1 MNEAIKQSLRQ
12 AQEMI
17 RSGDLNGASEI
28 LEPLKQ
34 TYPELTDVA
43 QLWCA
48 MMMRAGRSG
57 EVLPYAAKIFSL
69 AEGDLQKARWAQMM
83 GTACFQ
89 LLELETACYHYMTAL
104 NHLMALTKSGK
115 VPADQK
121 SRTVKES
128 TENIFLSGRAE
139 RLLWETCAA
148 LAANGIRAFPFAGT
162 LLGIVRHGHLLA
174 FDKDLDI
181 AVWMENWD
189 DCCALLEKMGW
200 QRTPMSFNYR
210 NYRDY
215 VHSEIGITLDLCGLQ
230 LNKANRIIGGF
241 SLPGYPDEYQRV
253 SIFPKFD
260 LIPKDTPYG
269 TVWFPNSPETILTAF
284 YGNWRTPNPYWDTVV
299 SAVNL
304 EKFTLLVRCFAY
316 YRLIQRWLSGELV
329 RAWSYAHQIVL
340 KDPDDVISL
349 RSRQWLERALTRLN
363 QAIPEWPSNRSQK
376 RVYTRMV
383 ADLFHV
389 GHVNF
394 LREAKALGTHLTVFV
409 VSDQRVQ
416 ENKGKHPVMSQSERA
431 AVVSAC
437 KYVDAVVT
445 EGPLYATPAF
455 MQQQG
460 YDLYTF
466 ACSSEKERQEKY
478 KLCAELP
485 ASMIKEI
492 DYTDGISTTDLL
504 TRITIQ
510 DRNVS

>member
-1 MNEAIKQSLRQ
+1 MNEAIKQSLQQ
-12 AQEMI
+12 AQIMI
-17 RSGDLNGASEI
+17 RSGNLNEASKI

-34 TYPELTDVA
+34 AYPESSDIAL
-43 QLWCA
+43 LWCA
-48 MMMRAGRSG
+48 MTMKAGRTS
-57 EVLPYAAKIFSL
+57 EVLSYATQIFSIVV
-69 AEGDLQKARWAQMM
+69 GDLHKARWAQMM

-89 LLELETACYHYMTAL
+89 SLNLETACSHYSTAL
-104 NHLMALTKSGK
+104 NHLMALTRSGK
-115 VPADQK
+115 VPANQQSK
-121 SRTVKES
+121 MAKES
-128 TENIFLSGRAE
+128 PDNIFLSGRAE
-139 RLLWETCAA
+139 QLLWETCAA
-148 LAANGIRAFPFAGT
+148 LAANGIQAFPFAGT

-174 FDKDLDI
+174 FDKDVDI
-181 AVWMENWD
+181 AVWMENWS
-189 DCCALLEKMGW
+189 DCCELLEKMGW
-200 QRTPMSFNYR
+200 QRTPMSFNYS

-230 LNKANRIIGGF
+230 LSKAERITGGF

-260 LIPKDTPYG
+260 LIQRETMYG
-269 TVWFPNSPETILTAF
+269 KVWFPNPPETILAAF

-316 YRLIQRWLSGELV
+316 YRLIQRWLSGDLM
-329 RAWSYAHQIVL
+329 RAWCYAHQIVL
-340 KDPDDVISL
+340 KDPDDVICL

-363 QAIPEWPSNRSQK
+363 QAIPEWPSNRPQK

-389 GHVNF
+389 GHINF

-445 EGPLYATPAF
+445 EGPLHATPEF
-455 MQQQG
+455 MQERG
-460 YDLYTF
+460 YDVYTF

-478 KLCAELP
+478 KLCAALP

-492 DYTDGISTTDLL
+492 DYTEGISTTDLL
-504 TRITIQ
+504 ARVTQ
-510 DRNVS
+510 DHNLS

>member
-1 MNEAIKQSLRQ
+1 
-12 AQEMI
+12 MI
-17 RSGDLNGASEI
+17 RSGNLNEASKI

-34 TYPELTDVA
+34 AYPESSDIAL
-43 QLWCA
+43 LWCA
-48 MMMRAGRSG
+48 MTMRAGRTS
-57 EVLPYAAKIFSL
+57 EVLSYAIQIFSIVV
-69 AEGDLQKARWAQMM
+69 GDLQKARWAQMM

-89 LLELETACYHYMTAL
+89 SLNLETACSHYSTAL
-104 NHLMALTKSGK
+104 NHLMALTRSGK
-115 VPADQK
+115 VPANQQSK
-121 SRTVKES
+121 MAKES
-128 TENIFLSGRAE
+128 PDNIFLSGRAE
-139 RLLWETCAA
+139 QLLWETCAA
-148 LAANGIRAFPFAGT
+148 LAANGIQSFPFAGT

-174 FDKDLDI
+174 FDKDVDI
-181 AVWMENWD
+181 AVWMENWS
-189 DCCALLEKMGW
+189 DCCELLEKMGW
-200 QRTPMSFNYR
+200 QRTPMSFNYS

-215 VHSEIGITLDLCGLQ
+215 VHSEIGITLDLCGLR
-230 LNKANRIIGGF
+230 LSKAERITGGF

-260 LIPKDTPYG
+260 LIQRETMYG
-269 TVWFPNSPETILTAF
+269 KVWFPNPPETILAAF

-316 YRLIQRWLSGELV
+316 YRLIQRWLSGDLV
-329 RAWSYAHQIVL
+329 RAWCYAHQIVL
-340 KDPDDVISL
+340 KDPDDVICL

-363 QAIPEWPSNRSQK
+363 QAIPEWPSNRPQK

-389 GHVNF
+389 GHINF

-409 VSDQRVQ
+409 VSDRRVQ

-445 EGPLYATPAF
+445 EGPLYATPEF
-455 MQQQG
+455 MQERG
-460 YDLYTF
+460 YDVYTF

-478 KLCAELP
+478 KLCAALP

-492 DYTDGISTTDLL
+492 DYTEGISTTDLL
-504 TRITIQ
+504 ARVTQ
-510 DRNVS
+510 DHNLS